1 MKHNSMTSE
10 IKIPL
15 RALNESMIKDLKEK
29 YPEAERPYL
38 RRITLYSIGS
48 I

>member
-1 MKHNSMTSE
+1 MKLNSMTSE

-29 YPEAERPYL
+29 YPEAERPHL
-38 RRITLYSIGS
+38 RRIALYPL
-48 I
+48 